1 MAVAATRRIEE
12 PPLSKEVG
20 ELYDRLWKIGKESLE
35 ALGIETVHFERIRD
49 YNELRRILKKTGDVE
64 SGRQMDE
71 IIKKVNADF
80 AKQNGLP
87 ETIKDD
93 ERLIKFFSEYVK
105 KKFGREMDIF
115 VSTKE
120 MRMGVGTNTI
130 WLSEGE
136 TVLHSLAGLH
146 HELNHLDRPY
156 AKEVSDAQRIISPL
170 FKTRM
175 EKEDVLDFFEKLTG
189 APHEVINDVF
199 TAHTANRM
207 LNLVLFTIDLYDLG
221 VYRPKDERERHCLEY
236 SRFCLN
242 PNMRRAYERYSEGRA
257 IVAEMGVIEDKD
269 NFLTV
274 YHVLNTLIN
283 IAEPSPSY
291 YSSGDARHDARS
303 MEGLRFYYALREQVG
318 ADNLAKLEKRCG
330 EEGFVPGISSE
341 GKLVLVD
348 TKKVE
353 MFEVNIEKLK
363 AGITDIEE
371 LTGKAPKLP
380 NKMD

>member
-1 MAVAATRRIEE
+1 MAATATRRIEE

-71 IIKKVNADF
+71 IIKKVNVDF

-136 TVLHSLAGLH
+136 TLLHSLAGVY

-156 AKEVSDAQRIISPL
+156 AKEISEVQLIVSPL
-170 FKTRM
+170 FKTKM
-175 EKEDVLDFFEKLTG
+175 QKEDILDFFEKLAG
-189 APHEVINDVF
+189 APREVINDVL
-199 TAHTANRM
+199 TAHMANRM
-207 LNLVLFTIDLYDLG
+207 FNPILFMIDLYDLG
-221 VYRPKDERERHCLEY
+221 VYQPKDERERQCLEY
-236 SRFCLN
+236 SKFCLN
-242 PNMRRAYERYSEGRA
+242 PEMRRAYARYSEGRA

-269 NFLTV
+269 NFLTA
-274 YHVLNTLIN
+274 YHVLNSLIN
-283 IAEPSPSY
+283 IAELTPSS

-303 MEGLRFYYALREQVG
+303 MEGLRFYYSLREQVG

-330 EEGFVPGISSE
+330 EKGFVPGISKG
-341 GKLVLVD
+341 GKLVLVNVR
-348 TKKVE
+348 KVE
-353 MFEVNIEKLK
+353 MFEVDVEKLK
-363 AGITDIEE
+363 AGVTDINE
-371 LTGKAPKLP
+371 LIGKVKFPE
-380 NKMD
+380 KMS